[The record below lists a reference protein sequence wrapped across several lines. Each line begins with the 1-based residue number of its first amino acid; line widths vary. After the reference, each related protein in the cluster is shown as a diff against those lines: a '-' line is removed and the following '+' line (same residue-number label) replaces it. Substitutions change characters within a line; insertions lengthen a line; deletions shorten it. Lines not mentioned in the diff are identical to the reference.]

1 MESLRQAVERAIDDV
16 IVELTTS
23 ERVRWR
29 TVEAAA
35 RRLMRAAR
43 ELDRLNQVRGRV

>member
-1 MESLRQAVERAIDDV
+1 MESLREAVERAIDDV

-23 ERVRWR
+23 ESVRWR

-43 ELDRLNQVRGRV
+43 ELQQVNRYQRRI